1 MTETLIVSVGLK
13 EQLPLACCWNVS
25 FEVEVGGDISS
36 GRAPP
41 PSRIKS
47 CFQLWLCGGG
57 KGGVMSRSLSLV
69 SVQCGAWVGL
79 GETF

>member
-41 PSRIKS
+41 PSMIKS
-47 CFQLWLCGGG
+47 CFQLWLRGEGRRG
-57 KGGVMSRSLSLV
+57 HESV
-69 SVQCGAWVGL
+69 SFPCLGAVLGL
-79 GETF
+79 GGLG